1 MKTNYLIG
9 LSLVFIL
16 SLGFSS
22 CKSKKAVTK
31 AASNNEIGTILEE
44 MPCEDAGRSDKN
56 FFRATSMATS
66 SDLQLAKEKA
76 LILAKQRLTTLI
88 NSTTKTV
95 TERYANEREIGDAGE
110 FEQSFENMT
119 REVAE
124 ETLNNIV
131 VTCEKA
137 SVLDNKRYR
146 AFVAIEV
153 AKDDILNGL
162 SRQISNNSKLQ
173 LDFDRSK
180 FEETYNQEME
190 DYAKKNSL

>member
-9 LSLVFIL
+9 LSLIFVL

-31 AASNNEIGTILEE
+31 VASNNEVGTILEGL
-44 MPCEDAGRSDKN
+44 PCEDAGRSDKN

-95 TERYANEREIGDAGE
+95 TERYVNEREIGDAGE

-137 SVLDNKRYR
+137 SVLENKRYR

-162 SRQISNNSKLQ
+162 SRQISNDSKLQ